1 MSECGEKRRCG
12 EDGTDPRAWFA
23 GMVPRCY
30 EHAKAAKAAGRPVVG
45 IMCEYTPRELIL
57 AAGGVP
63 VCLCGGSA
71 QMIPVAEQ
79 ELPAN
84 LCPLV
89 KSTYGYFLAKANP
102 FLEMADLLVAETTC
116 DGKKKMYERLARGKP
131 MHVIELPQKP
141 DEPEALGRWLAELR
155 KLKRALE
162 ERFGTAIGDGALRA
176 AIRSMNRERALRRNL
191 ASILKQDRP
200 ALTGR
205 ELLEMKS
212 LISCMDGDLAQ
223 YAAAHA
229 RFAAEKPADGWPHP
243 VRVLLTG
250 VPHAH
255 GAERV
260 MELIEANG
268 GLVVCQENCTG
279 LKPLLDDVDEAA
291 ADPLEAIA
299 RKYLDLPCSVMTP
312 NGRRIDL
319 LRKLA
324 REYRAECVVD
334 LVWQACLTY
343 DVESPFVR
351 EAAEGL
357 SLPYLKIETDYSQS
371 DTARLALRVQ
381 ALFETAAGRRAER
394 PA

>member
-1 MSECGEKRRCG
+1 MSENIEQPL
-12 EDGTDPRAWFA
+12 PRTFEEFNEQ
-23 GMVPRCY
+23 R
-30 EHAKAAKAAGRPVVG
+30 KAAFIRVKDYKQAGNRLVGFLCSYTPLEIIDAAG
-45 IMCEYTPRELIL
+45 
-57 AAGGVP
+57 AASVA
-63 VCLCGGSA
+63 LCGTSDEV
-71 QMIPVAEQ
+71 IPEAEKV
-79 ELPAN
+79 LPAN
-84 LCPLV
+84 LCPLI
-89 KSTYGYFLAKANP
+89 KSTYGFAYSQKCPFTYFSD
-102 FLEMADLLVAETTC
+102 MIIGETTC

-357 SLPYLKIETDYSQS
+357 SLPYLKIETDYSPS